1 MRALKFVLAV
11 LGGLIG
17 GYVVALGVGLVA
29 FEVFSVS
36 QREGAA
42 AMGLAFFIA
51 PTAALVA
58 AVVAGVWYLVR
69 SRPAGP

>member
-1 MRALKFVLAV
+1 M
-11 LGGLIG
+11 LGGLVG
-17 GYVVALGVGLVA
+17 GYVVALGLGLVA
-29 FEVFSVS
+29 FEVFAVS

-42 AMGLAFFIA
+42 AMGLVFFIA

-69 SRPAGP
+69 SRPAAGR